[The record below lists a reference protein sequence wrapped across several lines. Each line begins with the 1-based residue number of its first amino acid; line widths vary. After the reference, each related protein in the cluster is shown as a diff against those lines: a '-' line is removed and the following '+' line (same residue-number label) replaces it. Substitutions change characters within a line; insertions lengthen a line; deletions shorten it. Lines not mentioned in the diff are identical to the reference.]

1 MAKKRRRKPQQ
12 RTRTATKLPQRQWPW
27 RVALIIIILIGV
39 GTLLWSPWSQPG
51 RVPPGAI
58 IAAEQSAPAPLF
70 TLASASGEPIQLA
83 DYLGQQP
90 VVLAFYMGDF

>member
-1 MAKKRRRKPQQ
+1 MP
-12 RTRTATKLPQRQWPW
+12 TAITSI
-27 RVALIIIILIGV
+27 VVGV

-58 IAAEQSAPAPLF
+58 IAAEQSAPAPPF
-70 TLASASGEPIQLA
+70 TLASASDKQIQLA

>member
-1 MAKKRRRKPQQ
+1 
-12 RTRTATKLPQRQWPW
+12 
-27 RVALIIIILIGV
+27 
-39 GTLLWSPWSQPG
+39 
-51 RVPPGAI
+51 VPPGTI
-58 IAAEQSAPAPLF
+58 IAAEQSAPAPPF

>member
-12 RTRTATKLPQRQWPW
+12 RTRTATKPPQRQWPW
-27 RVALIIIILIGV
+27 RVALIILVVGV

-51 RVPPGAI
+51 RVPPGTI
-58 IAAEQSAPAPLF
+58 IAAEQSAPAPPF